1 MHISRRLL
9 HTTLYIEPPKL
20 ILTGRFVLKIYI
32 YILAL
37 WTKPESTMYT
47 LDRLTWDDMVKVS
60 VILPD
65 GQTATLV
72 CHRSRPQPPIT
83 NSQCKCSTYSCSQ
96 VKTWMAYTR
105 LLCQAGISG
114 GSHVI
119 FTCSHTHFHIQAVK
133 YCIFLMLL
141 LDECGTVWEQN

>member
-1 MHISRRLL
+1 
-9 HTTLYIEPPKL
+9 
-20 ILTGRFVLKIYI
+20 
-32 YILAL
+32 
-37 WTKPESTMYT
+37 MYT
-47 LDRLTWDDMVKVS
+47 LHTLTWGDTVKVS

-65 GQTATLV
+65 GQTTTLV
-72 CHRSRPQPPIT
+72 CHRSRPPPPTT
-83 NSQCKCSTYSCSQ
+83 NSQSKCSTYSCSQ
-96 VKTWMAYTR
+96 VKTWMVHTR

-141 LDECGTVWEQN
+141 LDECGTVWEQNWASPSQLVHGPVDKGRPYQRYVTTHICYWWDTSTWLVQQRMPH